1 VRVCKPNPQV
11 LLHASQEPVVHKYAV
26 QLEGIRDNSGLPT
39 APLSTSVGAAGT
51 DAITIGVGGD
61 DVVNRG
67 GDDGAEGFE
76 DGRVGGVGDGGVVG
90 AGDVRTGGGG
100 AMWHKLQV
108 CLQLALHNIKGKS
121 VSATSAAECGSML
134 YCDVTSGRMCVL
146 NCKDAKSN
154 QPLPEVVTNAT
165 WCCAVMI

>member
-1 VRVCKPNPQV
+1 M
-11 LLHASQEPVVHKYAV
+11 HASQAPVVHTYAV
-26 QLEGIRDNSGLPT
+26 QFEGSRDSPGLPT
-39 APLSTSVGAAGT
+39 APLSTSVGVAAA
-51 DAITIGVGGD
+51 DAVGIGDGGVG
-61 DVVNRG
+61 VVPRG

-76 DGRVGGVGDGGVVG
+76 DGRVGGVRDGGVVG

-134 YCDVTSGRMCVL
+134 YCDVTSGRMCV
-146 NCKDAKSN
+146 C
-154 QPLPEVVTNAT
+154 
-165 WCCAVMI
+165 